1 MQVIKDSLNS
11 TAELLEEAQNEIRL
25 VIKNSY
31 LKRTS
36 KVEVERLV
44 KQIVNKAIK
53 SIKIPRLRESAYKS
67 LWAFAN
73 SQRNIWLKLGIT
85 PELLLFLGQT
95 NSTEKDIQIPK
106 NNALTRELE
115 TIKAIPE
122 TNKGVPL
129 RQYYKDVWDKSV
141 KPMLDKLVKG
151 VALDPNDYTGRNSLR
166 NLAEMEVRYND
177 HLESIENF
185 KANGVKLVVCSSHQD
200 CSDRCAPYQGRIFSL
215 DNTSGEI
222 DGHKYVPLEV
232 ATEHFYTTKAG
243 ITYKNG
249 LLGFNC
255 RHKLEEY
262 RGKLL
267 ATISAKERKKEYNIT
282 KQQRELERAVRKARV
297 QELMLKDIDLKGY
310 KEAKIKAK
318 AFYERYKQFSQE
330 NKRAYYPDRVE
341 I

>member
-11 TAELLEEAQNEIRL
+11 TAELIEDAQTDIR
-25 VIKNSY
+25 VAIKNAY
-31 LKRTS
+31 LSRANKLEIE
-36 KVEVERLV
+36 KLV
-44 KQIVNKAIK
+44 KQIINKAIK

-73 SQRNIWLKLGIT
+73 SQRNIWLTSGFS
-85 PELLLFLGQT
+85 PELLLFLGAKQSNFKDFQKPKEGKLLNELNSLQT
-95 NSTEKDIQIPK
+95 
-106 NNALTRELE
+106 
-115 TIKAIPE
+115 IPE

-129 RQYYKDVWDKSV
+129 QTYYKDVWNKSV
-141 KPMLDKLVKG
+141 KPMLDKLIKG

-166 NLAEMEVRYND
+166 NLCEMEVRYND
-177 HLESIENF
+177 HLESIERLRT
-185 KANGVKLVVCSSHQD
+185 NGVKLVVCSSHAD
-200 CSDRCAPYQGRIFSL
+200 CSDRCAPYQGRIYSL
-215 DNTSGEI
+215 DYTSGEI

-267 ATISAKERKKEYNIT
+267 ATISAEDRKKEYKIT
-282 KQQRELERAVRKARV
+282 KKQRELEREVRKARV
-297 QELMLKDIDLKGY
+297 QALMLKDIDLKGY

-318 AFYERYKQFSQE
+318 AFYDRYKQFSQD
-330 NKRAYYPDRVE
+330 NKRAYYPDRVT